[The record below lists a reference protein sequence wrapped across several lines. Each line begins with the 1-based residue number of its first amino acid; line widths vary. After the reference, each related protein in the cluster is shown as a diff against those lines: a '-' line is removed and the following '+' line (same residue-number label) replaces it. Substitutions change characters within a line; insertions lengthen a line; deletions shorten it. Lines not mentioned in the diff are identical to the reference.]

1 MKILFSLL
9 NALVRLF
16 LVSLASPTLRYVNV
30 LASSWGMSWPLI
42 GQYWQS
48 SLFIGRKLHPYLL
61 FLAPD
66 RSRRRKERMISNT
79 VKTIF
84 VLCFCVNHQHAKI
97 GPKPGGSIIK
107 LACPLSFRSF
117 FKKLYIDTRYPH
129 SWHWK
134 SRLWCLWAW
143 IVLTKKV
150 SPGLKLI
157 LPTWLLQQGSKITF
171 SFYPCKI
178 EIFHVCMALQ
188 RC

>member
-1 MKILFSLL
+1 
-9 NALVRLF
+9 
-16 LVSLASPTLRYVNV
+16 
-30 LASSWGMSWPLI
+30 
-42 GQYWQS
+42 
-48 SLFIGRKLHPYLL
+48 
-61 FLAPD
+61 
-66 RSRRRKERMISNT
+66 MISNT

-171 SFYPCKI
+171 FILSLQNWNISCLYGVTKVLEKGAENMATLFTMLFEMQLLIAKMAAFLAPTRALGMQTC
-178 EIFHVCMALQ
+178 VCPSVYVKLV
-188 RC
+188 